1 MIEIPKKPF
10 KLLKTGEDC
19 YLFGGRMGYK
29 STVVAQ
35 HIITE
40 ALDEKHKDEV
50 FLCAREYQ
58 ISIKNSSYSVILNWI
73 ERMGLLHEF
82 TVLNDEI
89 RANDTGVRIVFKGL
103 QDTTSIKSIDGLS
116 LVWIE
121 EGETLKQRS
130 FNDVYDTAIRHK
142 NSQMI
147 VTMNLR
153 KKTDFSFKLVEE
165 VYDQAMACA
174 GGLEFF
180 TVEHDGDKVNV
191 IYVNYKANRWLP
203 EKALEKIIKL
213 KKKDYEAYQQ
223 RYLGAVRQSNKAAVI
238 GSQYWTIAKV
248 EYDRT
253 CQPLQGLDFGFSTD
267 PTAAIASYIK
277 DNCLFIYAACGKVG
291 LDTSDMAAYIDKR
304 IPTFKRNKIVA
315 DSARPETISHLK
327 NKGDIK
333 FPMIV
338 GAKKGKG
345 SIEDGIEFIK
355 SFDMI
360 YIDESLDDVIYEF
373 TEYSYKLDKTTE
385 EPTTDILD
393 ENNHYIDALRY
404 SLEDAKNIINWKSL
418 L

>member
-1 MIEIPKKPF
+1 M
-10 KLLKTGEDC
+10 
-19 YLFGGRMGYK
+19 FGGRMGYK
-29 STVVAQ
+29 STVTAQ

-40 ALDEKHKDEV
+40 ALDEKHKDEA

-58 ISIKNSSYSVILNWI
+58 VSIKNSSYSVILNWI

-82 TVLNDEI
+82 TILNDEI
-89 RANDTGVRIVFKGL
+89 KANDTGVRIIFKGL
-103 QDTTSIKSIDGLS
+103 QDTTSIKSIDNLS

-130 FNDVYDTAIRHK
+130 FNDVYDTAIRHP

-147 VTMNLR
+147 ITMNLR
-153 KKTDFSFKLVEE
+153 KKTDFSFSLVSG
-165 VYDQAMACA
+165 VYDQAMAC
-174 GGLEFF
+174 GSGLEFYSG
-180 TVEHDGDKVNV
+180 EHDGDKVNIV
-191 IYVNYKANRWLP
+191 YVNYKANRWLP
-203 EKALEKIIKL
+203 EKALEKINKL
-213 KKKDYEAYQQ
+213 KQKDYEAYQQ
-223 RYLGAVRQSNKAAVI
+223 RYLGAVRQNNKAAVI
-238 GSQYWTIAKV
+238 GPQYWTVAKV
-248 EYDRT
+248 EYDRS

-277 DNCLFIYAACGKVG
+277 NNCLYIYAACGKVG
-291 LDTSDMAAYIDKR
+291 LDTSDMAKFIDDR
-304 IPTFKRNKIVA
+304 IPSFKRHKITA

-327 NKGDIK
+327 NKGDIT

-360 YIDESLDDVIYEF
+360 YIDESLDEVIYEF
-373 TEYSYKLDKTTE
+373 SEYSYKLDKTTE

-393 ENNHYIDALRY
+393 ANNHFIDALRY
-404 SLEDAKNIINWKSL
+404 SLEDAKHLINWKDL